1 MQFSLK
7 LVDATVN
14 VGDVAELA
22 GKKVSMC
29 FKKKKKCRYLHT
41 LMQNSIGSFL
51 MLQQEVGVL
60 QEIILTVLSGK
71 CQ

>member
-14 VGDVAELA
+14 VGDVAELEA
-22 GKKVSMC
+22 KKSRC
-29 FKKKKKCRYLHT
+29 ALKKKKCRYLRT
-41 LMQNSIGSFL
+41 LKHNSIGSFL

>member
-1 MQFSLK
+1 MLVTLLNLLAKESLCA
-7 LVDATVN
+7 L
-14 VGDVAELA
+14 
-22 GKKVSMC
+22 
-29 FKKKKKCRYLHT
+29 KKKKCRYLHT
-41 LMQNSIGSFL
+41 IKHNSFGSFL

>member
-7 LVDATVN
+7 LIDATVN

-22 GKKVSMC
+22 GKRVSMC
-29 FKKKKKCRYLHT
+29 FKKKKCRYLHT
-41 LMQNSIGSFL
+41 IKHNSIGSYL